1 MEKNCT
7 DNLNEI
13 KNLLVQLTNE
23 NYTQILKHLS
33 GATIGQ
39 HVRHI
44 IEFYQTIVDIDTRNS
59 INYDIRRRNLRIEED
74 INYAIQL
81 IEDISNFF
89 CVSIPDRNCKLESNL
104 SSNNNECL
112 TIPTS
117 LYRELAYC
125 LEHSIHHQ
133 ALIKVG
139 LIELDKVDC
148 INSNFGIAPA
158 TIRHKKSCVQ

>member
-13 KNLLVQLTNE
+13 KSLLVQLTNE

-59 INYDIRRRNLRIEED
+59 INYDIRKRNLRIEED

-89 CVSIPDRNCKLESNL
+89 CVSIPDRNCKLESNF

-133 ALIKVG
+133 ALIKVAV
-139 LIELDKVDC
+139 LQLESVQI
-148 INSNFGIAPA
+148 SASFGVAPSTLEYRKQCA
-158 TIRHKKSCVQ
+158 Q

>member
-13 KNLLVQLTNE
+13 KSLLVQLTNE

-89 CVSIPDRNCKLESNL
+89 CVSIPDRNCKLESNF

-133 ALIKVG
+133 ALIKVAV
-139 LIELDKVDC
+139 LQLESVQISE
-148 INSNFGIAPA
+148 SFGVAPSTLEYRKQCA
-158 TIRHKKSCVQ
+158 Q